1 MGAVSEIV
9 LVEVDWRMNAMQG
22 TVFIEETGRPQFEDV
37 RQQLMHLVVEEGAMA
52 QARDIQNRQVLD
64 QPVVGLD
71 TSPLQ
76 QHGGKIENS
85 LPAFLRRL
93 A

>member
-1 MGAVSEIV
+1 MSESV
-9 LVEVDWRMNAMQG
+9 LIWRMNALQCI
-22 TVFIEETGRPQFEDV
+22 VFIEETGRPQFEEV
-37 RQQLMHLVVEEGAMA
+37 RQQLMHLVVEEDAMA
-52 QARDIQNRQVLD
+52 QARDIQNDQALD
-64 QPVVGLD
+64 KPVAGLD

-76 QHGGKIENS
+76 QNGGKIQNA